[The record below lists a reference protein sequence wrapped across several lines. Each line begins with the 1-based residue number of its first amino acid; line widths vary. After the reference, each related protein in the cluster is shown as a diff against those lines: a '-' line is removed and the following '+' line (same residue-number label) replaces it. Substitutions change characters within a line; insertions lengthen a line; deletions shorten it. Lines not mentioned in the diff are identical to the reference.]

1 LAQVSDVIDKVARQL
16 LSGTVEERNKLS
28 SALNSAT
35 TSIPLTYELGGLRA
49 GSIIEVGS
57 EQMYVWEANQ
67 SAKILTVERG
77 FNGTD
82 PSTHSN
88 NTIVTRNPRFPR
100 NQILEAINAELADL
114 SSPMNGLFT
123 IRTLTQNYN
132 GTDRMID
139 LPGAYGVIDL
149 YEVRLRYLSTDYPR
163 FRKCRIMRDAP
174 VDDFPSGF
182 ALVIDDA
189 VWRSGKLHIAYKAE
203 FDMVSSENDDLCFT
217 SGLPSSAED
226 IIILGA
232 QIRLMAPREI
242 KRNFT
247 ESQGDSRRPDEVP
260 PGSIGGSITNLLRLK
275 RDRVTAEALK
285 LTRQYPTMLRG

>member
-1 LAQVSDVIDKVARQL
+1 
-16 LSGTVEERNKLS
+16 
-28 SALNSAT
+28 
-35 TSIPLTYELGGLRA
+35 
-49 GSIIEVGS
+49 
-57 EQMYVWEANQ
+57 
-67 SAKILTVERG
+67 
-77 FNGTD
+77 
-82 PSTHSN
+82 
-88 NTIVTRNPRFPR
+88 
-100 NQILEAINAELADL
+100 
-114 SSPMNGLFT
+114 MNGLFA

-182 ALVIDDA
+182 ALIIDDA
-189 VWRSGKLHIAYKAE
+189 VWRSGKIHIAYKAE
-203 FDMVSSENDDLCFT
+203 FDMVSSENDDLCLT
-217 SGLPSSAED
+217 SGLPTSAED
-226 IIILGA
+226 IIVLGA

-260 PGSIGGSITNLLRLK
+260 PGSVGGSITNLLRLK